1 MVEMFEQPIK
11 MMERTTALWQEMLA
25 KSPWLSQGEVSLAE
39 MWKPWLAGIRSANEL
54 SLNAW
59 KILIEQG
66 EDIFFRSL
74 KESRLY
80 SQAVEEN
87 LRENWE
93 RVRKAQ
99 KNQRQAIEELLNKME
114 GMLGSKEE
122 SA

>member
-11 MMERTTALWQEMLA
+11 MMEKTTALWQEMLA
-25 KSPWLSQGEVSLAE
+25 NSPWLSRSEVPMAD

-80 SQAVEEN
+80 SQTVEEN

-93 RVRKAQ
+93 QVKKAQ
-99 KNQRQAIEELLNKME
+99 TNQRQAVEELLNKME
-114 GMLGSKEE
+114 GMLAGKDE

>member
-1 MVEMFEQPIK
+1 M
-11 MMERTTALWQEMLA
+11 AD
-25 KSPWLSQGEVSLAE
+25 

-74 KESRLY
+74 KESRIY
-80 SQAVEEN
+80 SQTVEEN

-93 RVRKAQ
+93 QVKKAQ
-99 KNQRQAIEELLNKME
+99 TNQRQAVEELLNKME
-114 GMLGSKEE
+114 GMLAGKDE

>member
-11 MMERTTALWQEMLA
+11 MMEKTTALWQDMLA
-25 KSPWLSQGEVSLAE
+25 NSPWMGQSHVPVTD
-39 MWKPWLAGIRSANEL
+39 MWKPWLAGLKSANEL

-93 RVRKAQ
+93 RVKKAQ
-99 KNQRQAIEELLNKME
+99 KSQSEAVEELLSKME
-114 GMLGSKEE
+114 GILCSKEE